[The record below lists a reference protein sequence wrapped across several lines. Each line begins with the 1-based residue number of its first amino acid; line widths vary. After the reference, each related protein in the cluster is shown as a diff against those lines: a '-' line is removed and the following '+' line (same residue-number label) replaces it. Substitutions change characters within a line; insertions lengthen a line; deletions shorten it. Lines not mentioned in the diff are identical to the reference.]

1 MTDKEILAA
10 ALEESGMKQAD
21 LARTLNVSRPTVS
34 TNMRREN
41 MGVRVFVRLLRV
53 MGFAVYVGKEKGETL
68 KPFWKLK
75 ED

>member
-1 MTDKEILAA
+1 MTDREILVA
-10 ALEESGMKQAD
+10 ALDESGMKQAD

-53 MGFAVYVGKEKGETL
+53 MGYSVYVGKGNGNAFV
-68 KPFWKLK
+68 PQWKLK
-75 ED
+75 EE